1 MMIRIFRM
9 TCLAIF
15 MMCFVSGFS
24 QEVSKSNQATYL
36 NRNSVQISG
45 GFLLVV
51 ASASGFYERIIG
63 RNNLAY
69 FARAGVGTL
78 NVWGS
83 KGKFFMT
90 EGGIITHATGKHHL
104 DAAAGINFLFGD
116 DFDGV
121 VMPSMSVGYRNQ
133 KPGGH
138 FVFRT
143 GLGYFQ
149 GIYVGLGYSF

>member
-1 MMIRIFRM
+1 MIRIFKAI
-9 TCLAIF
+9 CVAIF
-15 MMCFVSGFS
+15 MMGVVSGFS
-24 QEVSKSNQATYL
+24 QEPVKNPQATYL

-45 GFLLVV
+45 GFLLIV
-51 ASASGFYERIIG
+51 ASASGFYERVIG
-63 RNNLAY
+63 HNNLAY

-78 NVWGS
+78 NVWGA
-83 KGKFFMT
+83 KGNFVMT
-90 EGGIITHATGKHHL
+90 EGGILTHATAKHHL
-104 DAAAGINFLFGD
+104 EAAAGINFLFGD
-116 DFDGV
+116 FEGG